1 MQNTIT
7 RNTSAAK
14 LKLAAANASAALA
27 LDATQPTGYRAIV
40 IKLNGHGNGPALP
53 PTPLGLAIECVR
65 SGLKLQPQQFSAAKV
80 AAKQL
85 RVDAFDG
92 DLAAQHIDDVVFW
105 WKAHRPGITPQGRA
119 LVRLSGHLTEHGQPA
134 CGVRQPQP
142 CVRAASRIVCA
153 AHWLRLCPC
162 AAAAMAAAS

>member
-1 MQNTIT
+1 MQTTKTKAAT
-7 RNTSAAK
+7 R

-27 LDATQPTGYRAIV
+27 LDAPPPTGYRAIA
-40 IKLNGHGNGPALP
+40 ITLNGHGNGPALP
-53 PTPLGLAIECVR
+53 PNPLGLAIECVR
-65 SGLKLQPQQFSAAKV
+65 SGIELDATQFREAKA

-119 LVRLSGHLTEHGQPA
+119 LVRLSGHRTDHGQPA
-134 CGVRQPQP
+134 CGVPQPQP
-142 CVRAASRIVCA
+142 
-153 AHWLRLCPC
+153 WLRDWDGSRKVLR
-162 AAAAMAAAS
+162 